1 MAIAAAY
8 PFRLPRPISRKP
20 AGVIVRRVLIVM
32 LPRTS
37 VFTCANHELVQ
48 HQVIEHRRSRA
59 CTFRPACTRRDYRP
73 ARQALAVGPR

>member
-20 AGVIVRRVLIVM
+20 AGVIARRVLIVM

-37 VFTCANHELVQ
+37 VFTCA
-48 HQVIEHRRSRA
+48 IASR
-59 CTFRPACTRRDYRP
+59 FSTR
-73 ARQALAVGPR
+73 